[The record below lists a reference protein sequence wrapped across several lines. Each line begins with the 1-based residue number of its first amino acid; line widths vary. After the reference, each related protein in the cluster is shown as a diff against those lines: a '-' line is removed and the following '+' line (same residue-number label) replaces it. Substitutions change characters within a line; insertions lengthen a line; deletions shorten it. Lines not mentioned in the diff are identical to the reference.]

1 MNHLFHHLDNIFD
14 FKMALSGAIFF
25 LISVSDLA
33 EWIKII
39 GGVILIAYYIRR
51 WVLMEKN
58 NKLKKTQDED

>member
-1 MNHLFHHLDNIFD
+1 
-14 FKMALSGAIFF
+14 MALSGALFF
-25 LISVSDLA
+25 IISVSDIA

-51 WVLMEKN
+51 WILMEKN